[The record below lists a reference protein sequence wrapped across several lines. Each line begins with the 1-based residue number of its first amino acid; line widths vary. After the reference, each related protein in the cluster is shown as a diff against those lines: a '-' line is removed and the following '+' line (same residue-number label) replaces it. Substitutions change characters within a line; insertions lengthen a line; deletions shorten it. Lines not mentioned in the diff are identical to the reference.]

1 MWNSIV
7 MGTAASV
14 ELDPEPICEKWILS
28 GKPSARS
35 KVVARS
41 RDWASKIVVWDCTAG
56 RFQWHYDQDETI
68 IVISGTAYLLGD
80 NGEEHLFGPGDYGF
94 FPAGSIASWR
104 IDDHIRKIA
113 VLREP
118 LWRPVGFALKV
129 WNKFL
134 RKAGLASNLPLG
146 ASQPIEHKPTLGK

>member
-1 MWNSIV
+1 MWESIS

-14 ELDPEPICEKWILS
+14 ELDLEPINEKWILS
-28 GKPSARS
+28 GRPVARS

-41 RDWASKIVVWDCTAG
+41 RDWTSKVVIWDCTPG
-56 RFQWHYDQDETI
+56 QFRWHYDQDEAI
-68 IVISGTAYLLGD
+68 IVISGAAYLLD
-80 NGEEHLFGPGDYGF
+80 DKGEERRFGPGDYGF
-94 FPAGSIASWR
+94 FPRGTIAAWR
-104 IDDHIRKIA
+104 VDDHIRKIA

-134 RKAGLASNLPLG
+134 RKVGLASSSPLG
-146 ASQPIEHKPTLGK
+146 AS